1 MSSILS
7 SSPLFNVLPQISTY
21 PNIAC
26 LIAAQTPIAQTLN
39 GQAMLKQYID
49 QCQKENAARTNKVI
63 QLGQIAKY
71 YQFNLFKTFQP
82 KLIFSRFISRNFPG
96 TNNSQTL
103 ITNADYASE
112 VQFKID
118 FDSSVISDL
127 VALITM
133 NISIDQSILS
143 DNTPIQIQGYSS
155 KGSKSGVNIKY
166 SDVLSLQYAYCE
178 DFLYHYISS
187 VDIGFCNT
195 GGSNPIYHQKV
206 PIEIA
211 WIYHRLILPQ
221 EMGDAIKRLC
231 REDIFTIGHD
241 PFHMYGNY
249 MYQMKASN
257 DLNNNYSYYKNQEM
271 ANNFNGKV
279 GFNRNAA
286 SDAAQGMNEIA
297 MYYVQNTIKGLD
309 MGTVS
314 KSDYANDVNWTIGK
328 SNPTLTEVTVYDKDL
343 QTTHKIKKFD
353 VISSIDNI
361 MFGNWNDYN
370 VKFEQYTTH
379 TETDT
384 DKNGQTVTKTVGGFT
399 DPISQVS
406 PVSPIMYN
414 CSTNRMISLDPIV
427 KFVKKASAGLPQAQ
441 FDKYNIYV
449 VPFIY
454 SAISNGV
461 TLSTGFA
468 VVSKQTAK
476 YSTEAVRVKVTVNC
490 NTQSEEGLLN
500 TDQEIKMYIN
510 CNTDGVT
517 QIRRVNNIIL
527 NEENSDLEEPLELLK
542 AGETDDKTPD
552 TNLWYIKQYSID
564 EFYGCALFV
573 GTTNITNL
581 DKETIFTSNIKSE
594 NKCYTLT
601 NKDSNQFKEVE
612 FSTTY
617 NDTKNEAFVIECKSG
632 SDADATIFDILN
644 ACLHIKNTT
653 LKDLLTQTQM
663 SLFKKSGYIS
673 PYINIG
679 SLNYLL
685 VESNDFD
692 LNDFGWDAMYQT
704 YYKNTDQSVYPQ
716 NSPDL
721 INDIFKYNMAM
732 LNNKDNEEFN
742 PTLRNPDYISIHT
755 FRKEHGIVDFY
766 FPLNFLFICQ
776 GISSGFPHY
785 ACASQSLVIKFSFLN
800 PKAFINTCL
809 VVRPD
814 AVDKL
819 DCTQGAR
826 VYINR
831 INTHQFFT
839 TNCTDMRMVLF
850 YNRYVWVPDL
860 TDIITNYNH
869 YAWVIRNY
877 ERIYRDIGGQVSGQS
892 ILYEF
897 SRSVFYTKI
906 WLFIINTDTYNVLQA
921 QGGASQIQPLYVNKY
936 HLPIFDVV
944 QFQESAGYNN
954 ANSITGST
962 AESWNK
968 QYNSPYGLV
977 PVDSFQMAT
986 ASTIGMQD
994 TLPYR
999 LQQFADYVMLNHTQ
1013 AHQTITNNNL
1023 IQFNIDPIFYQEGT
1037 PNATYAPAYAPNFY
1051 IKYNPKLQSGYN
1063 RKYGC
1068 IIISECMNISY
1079 ISNHVV
1085 LSKYQTDN

>member
-155 KGSKSGVNIKY
+155 KGAKQGVNIKY

-257 DLNNNYSYYKNQEM
+257 DLNNNYRYYKNQEM

-279 GFNRNAA
+279 GFNRNGT

-297 MYYVQNTIKGLD
+297 MYYVQDTIKGLD

-314 KSDYANDVNWTIGK
+314 KSDYANDVNWTIGR
-328 SNPTLTEVTVYDKDL
+328 SNPSLTDVTIYDKDL

-370 VKFEQYTTH
+370 VKFEEYSVKTITVDAETTEGT
-379 TETDT
+379 TE
-384 DKNGQTVTKTVGGFT
+384 KLSKTVTEFL

-414 CSTNRMISLDPIV
+414 CSTNRMISLAPIV
-427 KFVKKASAGLPQAQ
+427 NFVKKAQAGLPQAQ
-441 FDKYNIYV
+441 FEKYNIYL

-468 VVSKQTAK
+468 VVSKQT
-476 YSTEAVRVKVTVNC
+476 STQVLTKPEIRITVNC
-490 NTQSEEGLLN
+490 NTQSEEGILN
-500 TDQEIKMYIN
+500 TNQEIVMYIN
-510 CNTDGVT
+510 CN
-517 QIRRVNNIIL
+517 
-527 NEENSDLEEPLELLK
+527 SDTSSSLK
-542 AGETDDKTPD
+542 
-552 TNLWYIKQYSID
+552 
-564 EFYGCALFV
+564 
-573 GTTNITNL
+573 
-581 DKETIFTSNIKSE
+581 
-594 NKCYTLT
+594 
-601 NKDSNQFKEVE
+601 
-612 FSTTY
+612 
-617 NDTKNEAFVIECKSG
+617 
-632 SDADATIFDILN
+632 
-644 ACLHIKNTT
+644 
-653 LKDLLTQTQM
+653 
-663 SLFKKSGYIS
+663 
-673 PYINIG
+673 
-679 SLNYLL
+679 
-685 VESNDFD
+685 
-692 LNDFGWDAMYQT
+692 
-704 YYKNTDQSVYPQ
+704 
-716 NSPDL
+716 
-721 INDIFKYNMAM
+721 
-732 LNNKDNEEFN
+732 
-742 PTLRNPDYISIHT
+742 
-755 FRKEHGIVDFY
+755 
-766 FPLNFLFICQ
+766 
-776 GISSGFPHY
+776 
-785 ACASQSLVIKFSFLN
+785 
-800 PKAFINTCL
+800 
-809 VVRPD
+809 
-814 AVDKL
+814 
-819 DCTQGAR
+819 
-826 VYINR
+826 
-831 INTHQFFT
+831 
-839 TNCTDMRMVLF
+839 
-850 YNRYVWVPDL
+850 
-860 TDIITNYNH
+860 
-869 YAWVIRNY
+869 
-877 ERIYRDIGGQVSGQS
+877 
-892 ILYEF
+892 
-897 SRSVFYTKI
+897 
-906 WLFIINTDTYNVLQA
+906 
-921 QGGASQIQPLYVNKY
+921 
-936 HLPIFDVV
+936 
-944 QFQESAGYNN
+944 
-954 ANSITGST
+954 
-962 AESWNK
+962 
-968 QYNSPYGLV
+968 
-977 PVDSFQMAT
+977 
-986 ASTIGMQD
+986 
-994 TLPYR
+994 
-999 LQQFADYVMLNHTQ
+999 
-1013 AHQTITNNNL
+1013 
-1023 IQFNIDPIFYQEGT
+1023 
-1037 PNATYAPAYAPNFY
+1037 
-1051 IKYNPKLQSGYN
+1051 
-1063 RKYGC
+1063 
-1068 IIISECMNISY
+1068 
-1079 ISNHVV
+1079 
-1085 LSKYQTDN
+1085 

>member
-279 GFNRNAA
+279 GFNRNGT

-297 MYYVQNTIKGLD
+297 MYYIQNTIKGLD

-314 KSDYANDVNWTIGK
+314 KSDYANDVNWTIGR
-328 SNPTLTEVTVYDKDL
+328 SNPSLTEVTVYDKDL

-370 VKFEQYTTH
+370 VKFEEY
-379 TETDT
+379 DISNNSF
-384 DKNGQTVTKTVGGFT
+384 K
-399 DPISQVS
+399 DPVSQVS

-427 KFVKKASAGLPQAQ
+427 KFVKKTSAGLPQAQ
-441 FDKYNIYV
+441 FDNYNIYL

-468 VVSKQTAK
+468 VVSKQDSTQKAK
-476 YSTEAVRVKVTVNC
+476 KPEIRITVNC
-490 NTQSEEGLLN
+490 NTQSEEGILN

-510 CNTDGVT
+510 SYIPPAELKIVK
-517 QIRRVNNIIL
+517 NIQL
-527 NEENSDLEEPLELLK
+527 EENSEL
-542 AGETDDKTPD
+542 DDDNIKVSHTVPPVYLGSND
-552 TNLWYIKQYSID
+552 EWNVKQYSIN

-573 GTTNITNL
+573 GTANITNL

-594 NKCYTLT
+594 NKCYIISQDDNSQFSEYVIT
-601 NKDSNQFKEVE
+601 KDN
-612 FSTTY
+612 Y
-617 NDTKNEAFVIECKSG
+617 AFFIECKSG

-653 LKDLLTQTQM
+653 LKELLTQTQM

>member
-1 MSSILS
+1 
-7 SSPLFNVLPQISTY
+7 
-21 PNIAC
+21 
-26 LIAAQTPIAQTLN
+26 
-39 GQAMLKQYID
+39 
-49 QCQKENAARTNKVI
+49 
-63 QLGQIAKY
+63 
-71 YQFNLFKTFQP
+71 
-82 KLIFSRFISRNFPG
+82 
-96 TNNSQTL
+96 
-103 ITNADYASE
+103 
-112 VQFKID
+112 
-118 FDSSVISDL
+118 
-127 VALITM
+127 
-133 NISIDQSILS
+133 
-143 DNTPIQIQGYSS
+143 
-155 KGSKSGVNIKY
+155 
-166 SDVLSLQYAYCE
+166 
-178 DFLYHYISS
+178 
-187 VDIGFCNT
+187 
-195 GGSNPIYHQKV
+195 
-206 PIEIA
+206 
-211 WIYHRLILPQ
+211 
-221 EMGDAIKRLC
+221 
-231 REDIFTIGHD
+231 
-241 PFHMYGNY
+241 
-249 MYQMKASN
+249 
-257 DLNNNYSYYKNQEM
+257 
-271 ANNFNGKV
+271 
-279 GFNRNAA
+279 
-286 SDAAQGMNEIA
+286 
-297 MYYVQNTIKGLD
+297 
-309 MGTVS
+309 
-314 KSDYANDVNWTIGK
+314 
-328 SNPTLTEVTVYDKDL
+328 
-343 QTTHKIKKFD
+343 
-353 VISSIDNI
+353 
-361 MFGNWNDYN
+361 
-370 VKFEQYTTH
+370 
-379 TETDT
+379 
-384 DKNGQTVTKTVGGFT
+384 
-399 DPISQVS
+399 
-406 PVSPIMYN
+406 MYN
-414 CSTNRMISLDPIV
+414 CSTNKMISLSPIV
-427 KFVKKASAGLPQAQ
+427 NFVKKTSAGLPQAQ
-441 FDKYNIYV
+441 FENYIIYV

-468 VVSKQTAK
+468 IVSKQTATQK
-476 YSTEAVRVKVTVNC
+476 ATKPQIRITVNC
-490 NTQSEEGLLN
+490 NTQSEDGVLN
-500 TDQEIKMYIN
+500 TNQEIVMYIN
-510 CNTDGVT
+510 CNKDTT
-517 QIRRVNNIIL
+517 PETNLTRVNKIML
-527 NEENSDLEEPLELLK
+527 NEENSDDLTEPGELLK
-542 AGETDDKTPD
+542 AYTTEGTT
-552 TNLWYIKQYSID
+552 TSIWNIKQYSID

-573 GTTNITNL
+573 GAANITNL
-581 DKETIFTSNIKSE
+581 DKESIFTSDVNSY
-594 NKCYTLT
+594 NKCYILA
-601 NKDSNQFKEVE
+601 
-612 FSTTY
+612 Y
-617 NDTKNEAFVIECKSG
+617 NDKTQFSEHNLDTSNNFKLECVSG
-632 SDADATIFDILN
+632 TSNTATIFEILN
-644 ACLHIKNTT
+644 ACLNIKSTT

-704 YYKNTDQSVYPQ
+704 YYKNTDSAVYPQ

-999 LQQFADYVMLNHTQ
+999 LQ
-1013 AHQTITNNNL
+1013 
-1023 IQFNIDPIFYQEGT
+1023 
-1037 PNATYAPAYAPNFY
+1037 
-1051 IKYNPKLQSGYN
+1051 
-1063 RKYGC
+1063 
-1068 IIISECMNISY
+1068 
-1079 ISNHVV
+1079 
-1085 LSKYQTDN
+1085 

>member
-1 MSSILS
+1 
-7 SSPLFNVLPQISTY
+7 
-21 PNIAC
+21 
-26 LIAAQTPIAQTLN
+26 
-39 GQAMLKQYID
+39 
-49 QCQKENAARTNKVI
+49 
-63 QLGQIAKY
+63 
-71 YQFNLFKTFQP
+71 
-82 KLIFSRFISRNFPG
+82 
-96 TNNSQTL
+96 
-103 ITNADYASE
+103 
-112 VQFKID
+112 
-118 FDSSVISDL
+118 
-127 VALITM
+127 
-133 NISIDQSILS
+133 
-143 DNTPIQIQGYSS
+143 
-155 KGSKSGVNIKY
+155 
-166 SDVLSLQYAYCE
+166 
-178 DFLYHYISS
+178 
-187 VDIGFCNT
+187 
-195 GGSNPIYHQKV
+195 
-206 PIEIA
+206 
-211 WIYHRLILPQ
+211 
-221 EMGDAIKRLC
+221 
-231 REDIFTIGHD
+231 
-241 PFHMYGNY
+241 
-249 MYQMKASN
+249 
-257 DLNNNYSYYKNQEM
+257 
-271 ANNFNGKV
+271 
-279 GFNRNAA
+279 
-286 SDAAQGMNEIA
+286 
-297 MYYVQNTIKGLD
+297 
-309 MGTVS
+309 
-314 KSDYANDVNWTIGK
+314 
-328 SNPTLTEVTVYDKDL
+328 
-343 QTTHKIKKFD
+343 
-353 VISSIDNI
+353 
-361 MFGNWNDYN
+361 
-370 VKFEQYTTH
+370 
-379 TETDT
+379 
-384 DKNGQTVTKTVGGFT
+384 
-399 DPISQVS
+399 
-406 PVSPIMYN
+406 MYN
-414 CSTNRMISLDPIV
+414 CSTNKMISLNPIIN
-427 KFVKKASAGLPQAQ
+427 FVKKTSAGLPQAQ
-441 FDKYNIYV
+441 FENYIIYV

-468 VVSKQTAK
+468 IVSKQTATQK
-476 YSTEAVRVKVTVNC
+476 ATKPQIRITVNC
-490 NTQSEEGLLN
+490 NTQSEDGLLN
-500 TDQEIKMYIN
+500 TNQEIIMYIN
-510 CNTDGVT
+510 CNEDATPDTNLKRV
-517 QIRRVNNIIL
+517 VNNIIL
-527 NEENSDLEEPLELLK
+527 NEENSDLEEPGELLK
-542 AGETDDKTPD
+542 AYTEGTTTPIW
-552 TNLWYIKQYSID
+552 NIKQYSID

-573 GTTNITNL
+573 GTANITNL
-581 DKETIFTSNIKSE
+581 DKETAFTNDVNSY
-594 NKCYTLT
+594 NKCYILANDDKTQFSEHNLET
-601 NKDSNQFKEVE
+601 SNNFKL
-612 FSTTY
+612 
-617 NDTKNEAFVIECKSG
+617 ECVSG
-632 SDADATIFDILN
+632 TSNTVTIFEILN
-644 ACLHIKNTT
+644 ACLNIKNTT
-653 LKDLLTQTQM
+653 LKELLTQTQM

-704 YYKNTDQSVYPQ
+704 YYKNTDSTIYPQ

-809 VVRPD
+809 VVKPD
-814 AVDKL
+814 AIDKL

>member
-7 SSPLFNVLPQISTY
+7 SSSLFNVLPQISTY

-155 KGSKSGVNIKY
+155 KGSKQGVNIKY

-241 PFHMYGNY
+241 PFHIYGNF

-271 ANNFNGKV
+271 ANNFNGKI

-297 MYYVQNTIKGLD
+297 MYYIQDTIKGLD

-314 KSDYANDVNWTIGK
+314 TSDYANNVNWTIGR
-328 SNPTLTEVTVYDKDL
+328 SNPSLTEVTIYDKDL

-353 VISSIDNI
+353 VISSIDNM

-370 VKFEQYTTH
+370 VKFEQY
-379 TETDT
+379 
-384 DKNGQTVTKTVGGFT
+384 
-399 DPISQVS
+399 DPSNNSFKEPTSQVS

-427 KFVKKASAGLPQAQ
+427 KFVKKTSAGLPQAQ
-441 FDKYNIYV
+441 FDNYIMYV

-461 TLSTGFA
+461 SLSTGFA
-468 VVSKQTAK
+468 VVSKQTSEQTLIK
-476 YSTEAVRVKVTVNC
+476 PQVKITVNC
-490 NTQSEEGLLN
+490 NTQSEDGILN
-500 TDQEIKMYIN
+500 TTQEIKMYIN
-510 CNTDGVT
+510 SYSTPST
-517 QIRRVNNIIL
+517 LKTVNNIQL
-527 NEENSDLEEPLELLK
+527 EENSELDDEENILK
-542 AGETDDKTPD
+542 SHTVPPVQEGDDNSLVWGT
-552 TNLWYIKQYSID
+552 KQYSIN
-564 EFYGCALFV
+564 EFYGCVLFV
-573 GTTNITNL
+573 GTANITNL
-581 DKETIFTSNIKSE
+581 DKETIFTSNIKSQ
-594 NKCYTLT
+594 NKCYTILGER
-601 NKDSNQFKEVE
+601 SNQFEEYNLNDILLKAFKVE
-612 FSTTY
+612 C
-617 NDTKNEAFVIECKSG
+617 ISG
-632 SDADATIFDILN
+632 TSSDSTIFDILN
-644 ACLHIKNTT
+644 ACLNIKNST
-653 LKDLLTQTQM
+653 LKELLTQTQM

-679 SLNYLL
+679 SLNYLM

-819 DCTQGAR
+819 DCTQSAR

-986 ASTIGMQD
+986 ASTVGMQD

-1013 AHQTITNNNL
+1013 SHQTITNNNL
-1023 IQFNIDPIFYQEGT
+1023 VQFNIDPIFYQEGT

>member
-241 PFHMYGNY
+241 PFHIYGNY

-279 GFNRNAA
+279 GFNRNGT

-297 MYYVQNTIKGLD
+297 MYYIQNTIKGLD

-314 KSDYANDVNWTIGK
+314 KSDYANDVNWTIGR
-328 SNPTLTEVTVYDKDL
+328 SNPSLTEVTVYDKDL

-370 VKFEQYTTH
+370 VKFEEY
-379 TETDT
+379 DSSSN
-384 DKNGQTVTKTVGGFT
+384 DGFK
-399 DPISQVS
+399 DPKSQVS

-454 SAISNGV
+454 SSISNGV

-468 VVSKQTAK
+468 VVSKQDSK
-476 YSTEAVRVKVTVNC
+476 QKVTKPQIRITVNC
-490 NTQSEEGLLN
+490 NTQSEEGILN
-500 TDQEIKMYIN
+500 TDQEIKMY
-510 CNTDGVT
+510 
-517 QIRRVNNIIL
+517 VNSYMPPAELKIVKNIQL
-527 NEENSDLEEPLELLK
+527 EENSELDDEENINKSHTAPLLYST
-542 AGETDDKTPD
+542 GMY
-552 TNLWYIKQYSID
+552 LWNTKQYSID

-573 GTTNITNL
+573 GTANITNL

-594 NKCYTLT
+594 NKCYSLID
-601 NKDSNQFKEVE
+601 NSNQFVE
-612 FSTTY
+612 YDLTSGNNF
-617 NDTKNEAFVIECKSG
+617 FIECKSG

-653 LKDLLTQTQM
+653 LKELLTQTQM

>member
-1 MSSILS
+1 
-7 SSPLFNVLPQISTY
+7 
-21 PNIAC
+21 
-26 LIAAQTPIAQTLN
+26 
-39 GQAMLKQYID
+39 
-49 QCQKENAARTNKVI
+49 
-63 QLGQIAKY
+63 
-71 YQFNLFKTFQP
+71 
-82 KLIFSRFISRNFPG
+82 
-96 TNNSQTL
+96 
-103 ITNADYASE
+103 
-112 VQFKID
+112 
-118 FDSSVISDL
+118 
-127 VALITM
+127 M

-155 KGSKSGVNIKY
+155 KGSKQGVNIKY

-241 PFHMYGNY
+241 PFHIYGNF

-271 ANNFNGKV
+271 VNNFNGKI

-297 MYYVQNTIKGLD
+297 MYYIQDTIKGLD

-314 KSDYANDVNWTIGK
+314 TSDYANNVNWTIGR
-328 SNPTLTEVTVYDKDL
+328 SNPSLTEVTIYDKDL

-353 VISSIDNI
+353 VISSIDNM

-370 VKFEQYTTH
+370 VKFEQY
-379 TETDT
+379 
-384 DKNGQTVTKTVGGFT
+384 
-399 DPISQVS
+399 DPSNNSFKEPTSQVS

-427 KFVKKASAGLPQAQ
+427 KFVKKTSAGLPQAQ
-441 FDKYNIYV
+441 FDNYIMYV

-461 TLSTGFA
+461 SLSTGFA
-468 VVSKQTAK
+468 VVSKQTSEQTLIK
-476 YSTEAVRVKVTVNC
+476 PQVKITVNC
-490 NTQSEEGLLN
+490 NTQSEDGILN
-500 TDQEIKMYIN
+500 TTQEIKMYIN
-510 CNTDGVT
+510 SYSTPST
-517 QIRRVNNIIL
+517 LKTVNNIQL
-527 NEENSDLEEPLELLK
+527 EENSELDDEENMLK
-542 AGETDDKTPD
+542 SHTVPPVQEGDDNSLVWGT
-552 TNLWYIKQYSID
+552 KQYSIN
-564 EFYGCALFV
+564 EFYGCVLFV
-573 GTTNITNL
+573 GTANITNL
-581 DKETIFTSNIKSE
+581 DKETIFTSNIKSQ
-594 NKCYTLT
+594 NKCYTILGER
-601 NKDSNQFKEVE
+601 SNQFEEYNLNDILLKAFKVE
-612 FSTTY
+612 CISGTN
-617 NDTKNEAFVIECKSG
+617 NDS
-632 SDADATIFDILN
+632 TIFDILN
-644 ACLHIKNTT
+644 ACLNIKNST
-653 LKDLLTQTQM
+653 LKELLTQTQM

-679 SLNYLL
+679 SLNYLM

-819 DCTQGAR
+819 DCTQSAR

-986 ASTIGMQD
+986 ASTVGMQD

-1013 AHQTITNNNL
+1013 SHQTITNNNL
-1023 IQFNIDPIFYQEGT
+1023 VQFNIDPIFYQEGT

>member
-155 KGSKSGVNIKY
+155 KGAKQGVNIKY

-271 ANNFNGKV
+271 ANNFNGKI

-297 MYYVQNTIKGLD
+297 MYYIQDTIKGLD

-314 KSDYANDVNWTIGK
+314 TSDYANNVNWTIGR
-328 SNPTLTEVTVYDKDL
+328 SNPSLTEVTIYDKDL

-353 VISSIDNI
+353 VISSIDNM

-370 VKFEQYTTH
+370 VKFEQY
-379 TETDT
+379 DPS
-384 DKNGQTVTKTVGGFT
+384 NNSFT

-427 KFVKKASAGLPQAQ
+427 KFVKKTSAGLPQAQ
-441 FDKYNIYV
+441 FDNYIMYV

-461 TLSTGFA
+461 SLSTGFA
-468 VVSKQTAK
+468 VVSKQTSEQTLIK
-476 YSTEAVRVKVTVNC
+476 PQVKITVNC
-490 NTQSEEGLLN
+490 NTQSEDGILN
-500 TDQEIKMYIN
+500 TTQEIKMYIN
-510 CNTDGVT
+510 SYSTPST
-517 QIRRVNNIIL
+517 LKTVNNIQL
-527 NEENSDLEEPLELLK
+527 EENSELDDEENMLK
-542 AGETDDKTPD
+542 SHTVPPVQEGDDNSLVWGT
-552 TNLWYIKQYSID
+552 KQYSIN
-564 EFYGCALFV
+564 EFYGCVLFV
-573 GTTNITNL
+573 GVANITNL
-581 DKETIFTSNIKSE
+581 DKETIFTSNIKSQ
-594 NKCYTLT
+594 NKCYTILGER
-601 NKDSNQFKEVE
+601 SNQFEEYNLNNILLKAFKVE
-612 FSTTY
+612 CISGTN
-617 NDTKNEAFVIECKSG
+617 NDS
-632 SDADATIFDILN
+632 TIFDILN
-644 ACLHIKNTT
+644 ACLNIKNTT

-704 YYKNTDQSVYPQ
+704 YYKNTDQAVYPQ

-721 INDIFKYNMAM
+721 INDIFKYNMAL

>member
-7 SSPLFNVLPQISTY
+7 SSSLFNVLPQISTY

-155 KGSKSGVNIKY
+155 KGSKQGVNIKY

-241 PFHMYGNY
+241 PFHIYGNF

-271 ANNFNGKV
+271 ANNFNGKI

-297 MYYVQNTIKGLD
+297 MYYIQDTIKGLD

-314 KSDYANDVNWTIGK
+314 TSDYANNVNWTIGR
-328 SNPTLTEVTVYDKDL
+328 SNPSLTEVTIYDKDL

-353 VISSIDNI
+353 VISSIDNM

-370 VKFEQYTTH
+370 VKFEQY
-379 TETDT
+379 
-384 DKNGQTVTKTVGGFT
+384 
-399 DPISQVS
+399 DPSNNSFKEPTSQVS

-427 KFVKKASAGLPQAQ
+427 KFVKKTSAGLPQAQ
-441 FDKYNIYV
+441 FDNYIMYV

-461 TLSTGFA
+461 SLSTGFA
-468 VVSKQTAK
+468 VVSKQTSEQTLIK
-476 YSTEAVRVKVTVNC
+476 PQVKITVNC
-490 NTQSEEGLLN
+490 NTQSEDGILN
-500 TDQEIKMYIN
+500 TTQEIKMYIN
-510 CNTDGVT
+510 SYSTPST
-517 QIRRVNNIIL
+517 LKTVNNIQL
-527 NEENSDLEEPLELLK
+527 EENSELDDEENMLK
-542 AGETDDKTPD
+542 SHTVPPVQEGDDNSLVWGT
-552 TNLWYIKQYSID
+552 KQYSIN
-564 EFYGCALFV
+564 EFYGCVLFV
-573 GTTNITNL
+573 GTANITNL
-581 DKETIFTSNIKSE
+581 DKETIFTSNIKSQ
-594 NKCYTLT
+594 NKCYTILGER
-601 NKDSNQFKEVE
+601 SNQFEEYNLNDILLKAFKVE
-612 FSTTY
+612 C
-617 NDTKNEAFVIECKSG
+617 ISG
-632 SDADATIFDILN
+632 TSSDSTIFDILN
-644 ACLHIKNTT
+644 ACLNIKNST
-653 LKDLLTQTQM
+653 LKELLTQTQM

-679 SLNYLL
+679 SLNYLM

-819 DCTQGAR
+819 DCTQSAR

-986 ASTIGMQD
+986 ASTVGMQD

-1013 AHQTITNNNL
+1013 SHQTITNNNL
-1023 IQFNIDPIFYQEGT
+1023 VQFNIDPIFYQEGT

>member
-257 DLNNNYSYYKNQEM
+257 DLNNNYRYYKNQEM

-314 KSDYANDVNWTIGK
+314 KSDYANDVNWTIGR

-370 VKFEQYTTH
+370 VKFEKYDSSNTNN
-379 TETDT
+379 
-384 DKNGQTVTKTVGGFT
+384 NGFS
-399 DPISQVS
+399 DPKSQVS

-441 FDKYNIYV
+441 FDKYNIYL

-468 VVSKQTAK
+468 VVSKQTADN
-476 YSTEAVRVKVTVNC
+476 STEPVRVKVTVNC
-490 NTQSEEGLLN
+490 NTQSEEGILN

-510 CNTDGVT
+510 CNVGTVA

-527 NEENSDLEEPLELLK
+527 NEENSDDLEEPVELLK
-542 AGETDDKTPD
+542 AGETDPITTATPATD
-552 TNLWYIKQYSID
+552 IWHIKQYSID

-573 GTTNITNL
+573 GVANITNL
-581 DKETIFTSNIKSE
+581 DKETVFTSNIESE
-594 NKCYTLT
+594 NKCYTLVESE
-601 NKDSNQFKEVE
+601 SNQFKSVD

-617 NDTKNEAFVIECKSG
+617 DKTKDEAFVIECKSG
-632 SDADATIFDILN
+632 SDADSATTPTIFDILN

-819 DCTQGAR
+819 DCTQSAR

>member
-7 SSPLFNVLPQISTY
+7 SSSLFNVLPQISTY

-155 KGSKSGVNIKY
+155 KGSKQGVNIKY

-241 PFHMYGNY
+241 PFHIYGNF

-257 DLNNNYSYYKNQEM
+257 DLNNNYAYYKNPEM
-271 ANNFNGKV
+271 ANNFNGKI

-297 MYYVQNTIKGLD
+297 MYYIQDTIKGLD

-314 KSDYANDVNWTIGK
+314 TSDYANNVNWTIGR
-328 SNPTLTEVTVYDKDL
+328 SNPSLTEVTIYDKDL

-353 VISSIDNI
+353 VISSIDNM

-370 VKFEQYTTH
+370 VKFEQY
-379 TETDT
+379 
-384 DKNGQTVTKTVGGFT
+384 
-399 DPISQVS
+399 DPSNNSFKEPTSQVS

-427 KFVKKASAGLPQAQ
+427 KFVKKTSAGLPQAQ
-441 FDKYNIYV
+441 FDNYIMYV

-461 TLSTGFA
+461 SLSTGFA
-468 VVSKQTAK
+468 VVSKQTSEQTLIK
-476 YSTEAVRVKVTVNC
+476 PQVKITVNC
-490 NTQSEEGLLN
+490 NTQSEDGILN
-500 TDQEIKMYIN
+500 TTQEIKMYIN
-510 CNTDGVT
+510 SYSTPST
-517 QIRRVNNIIL
+517 LKTVNNIQL
-527 NEENSDLEEPLELLK
+527 EENSELDDEENMLK
-542 AGETDDKTPD
+542 SHTVPPVQEGDDNSLVWGT
-552 TNLWYIKQYSID
+552 KQYSIN
-564 EFYGCALFV
+564 EFYGCVLFV
-573 GTTNITNL
+573 GTANITNL
-581 DKETIFTSNIKSE
+581 DKETIFTSNIKSQ
-594 NKCYTLT
+594 NKCYTILGER
-601 NKDSNQFKEVE
+601 SNQFEEYNLNDILLKAFKVE
-612 FSTTY
+612 C
-617 NDTKNEAFVIECKSG
+617 ISG
-632 SDADATIFDILN
+632 TSSDSTIFDILN
-644 ACLHIKNTT
+644 ACLNIKNST
-653 LKDLLTQTQM
+653 LKELLTQTQM

-679 SLNYLL
+679 SLNYLM

-819 DCTQGAR
+819 DCTQSAR

-986 ASTIGMQD
+986 ASTVGMQD

-1013 AHQTITNNNL
+1013 SHQTITNNNL
-1023 IQFNIDPIFYQEGT
+1023 VQFNIDPIFYQEGT

>member
-279 GFNRNAA
+279 GFNRNGT

-297 MYYVQNTIKGLD
+297 MYYVQDTIKGLD

-314 KSDYANDVNWTIGK
+314 KSDYANDVNWTIGR

-370 VKFEQYTTH
+370 VKFEEY
-379 TETDT
+379 DISS
-384 DKNGQTVTKTVGGFT
+384 DGKFK
-399 DPISQVS
+399 DPKSQVS

-427 KFVKKASAGLPQAQ
+427 KFVKKTSAGLPQAQ

-468 VVSKQTAK
+468 VVSKQTAEF
-476 YSTEAVRVKVTVNC
+476 SAEPVRVKVTVNC
-490 NTQSEEGLLN
+490 NTQSEEGILN

-510 CNTDGVT
+510 CNANPLV

-527 NEENSDLEEPLELLK
+527 NEENSDLEEPGELLR
-542 AGETDDKTPD
+542 AGETGGETGGATPATD
-552 TNLWYIKQYSID
+552 IWHIKQYSID

-573 GTTNITNL
+573 GVANITNL
-581 DKETIFTSNIKSE
+581 DKETIFTSNIESE
-594 NKCYTLT
+594 NKCYTLVES
-601 NKDSNQFKEVE
+601 KSNQFKSVD

-617 NDTKNEAFVIECKSG
+617 DKTKNEAFVIECKSG
-632 SDADATIFDILN
+632 SDSDSTTTPTIFEILN
-644 ACLHIKNTT
+644 ACLNIKNTT
-653 LKDLLTQTQM
+653 LKELLTQTQM

-809 VVRPD
+809 VVKPD

>member
-1 MSSILS
+1 
-7 SSPLFNVLPQISTY
+7 
-21 PNIAC
+21 
-26 LIAAQTPIAQTLN
+26 
-39 GQAMLKQYID
+39 
-49 QCQKENAARTNKVI
+49 
-63 QLGQIAKY
+63 
-71 YQFNLFKTFQP
+71 
-82 KLIFSRFISRNFPG
+82 
-96 TNNSQTL
+96 
-103 ITNADYASE
+103 
-112 VQFKID
+112 
-118 FDSSVISDL
+118 
-127 VALITM
+127 
-133 NISIDQSILS
+133 
-143 DNTPIQIQGYSS
+143 
-155 KGSKSGVNIKY
+155 
-166 SDVLSLQYAYCE
+166 
-178 DFLYHYISS
+178 
-187 VDIGFCNT
+187 
-195 GGSNPIYHQKV
+195 
-206 PIEIA
+206 
-211 WIYHRLILPQ
+211 
-221 EMGDAIKRLC
+221 MGDAIKRLC

-257 DLNNNYSYYKNQEM
+257 DLNNNYRYYKNQEM

-279 GFNRNAA
+279 GFNRNGT

-297 MYYVQNTIKGLD
+297 MYYVQDTIKGLD

-314 KSDYANDVNWTIGK
+314 KSDYANDVNWTIGR
-328 SNPTLTEVTVYDKDL
+328 SNPSLTEVTVYDKDL

-370 VKFEQYTTH
+370 VKFEEYINTTGSSASY
-379 TETDT
+379 DS
-384 DKNGQTVTKTVGGFT
+384 
-399 DPISQVS
+399 PISQVS

-414 CSTNRMISLDPIV
+414 CSTNKMISLNPIV
-427 KFVKKASAGLPQAQ
+427 KFVKKTSAGLPQAQ
-441 FDKYNIYV
+441 FKKYDIYV
-449 VPFIY
+449 VPFIH
-454 SAISNGV
+454 SFISNGV

-468 VVSKQTAK
+468 VVSKQNAANSK
-476 YSTEAVRVKVTVNC
+476 EIVHVRITVNC
-490 NTQSEEGLLN
+490 NTQSEEGILN
-500 TDQEIKMYIN
+500 TNQEIVMSIN
-510 CNTDGVT
+510 CDGTTPSTSVK
-517 QIRRVNNIIL
+517 RVNKIML
-527 NEENSDLEEPLELLK
+527 NEENSDLELQGELLREPGNTGGNNGGDG
-542 AGETDDKTPD
+542 GEGGEEKGEEDYISPD
-552 TNLWYIKQYSID
+552 QFTTAWNTKQYSIN

-573 GTTNITNL
+573 GVANITNL
-581 DKETIFTSNIKSE
+581 DKETIFTSNIESN
-594 NKCYTLT
+594 NKCYTIAYIGSSQFKEYDLT
-601 NKDSNQFKEVE
+601 NKSLNQFKL
-612 FSTTY
+612 
-617 NDTKNEAFVIECKSG
+617 ECVSG
-632 SDADATIFDILN
+632 TSNDATIFDILN

-653 LKDLLTQTQM
+653 LKELLTQTQM

-704 YYKNTDQSVYPQ
+704 YYKNTDQAVYPQ

-814 AVDKL
+814 AIDKL
-819 DCTQGAR
+819 DCTQSAR

>member
-155 KGSKSGVNIKY
+155 KGAKSGVNIKY

-257 DLNNNYSYYKNQEM
+257 DLNNNYRYYKNQEM

-279 GFNRNAA
+279 GFNRNGT

-297 MYYVQNTIKGLD
+297 MYYVQDTIKGLD

-328 SNPTLTEVTVYDKDL
+328 SNPSLTEVTVYDKDL

-370 VKFEQYTTH
+370 IKFEEY
-379 TETDT
+379 DIS
-384 DKNGQTVTKTVGGFT
+384 KNSFK
-399 DPISQVS
+399 DPVSQVS

-427 KFVKKASAGLPQAQ
+427 KFVKKTSAGLPQAQ
-441 FDKYNIYV
+441 FDNYNIYL

-468 VVSKQTAK
+468 VVSKQD
-476 YSTEAVRVKVTVNC
+476 STQKVTKPEIRITVNC
-490 NTQSEEGLLN
+490 NTQSEEGILN
-500 TDQEIKMYIN
+500 TDQEIKMY
-510 CNTDGVT
+510 
-517 QIRRVNNIIL
+517 VNSYMPPAELKIVKNIQL
-527 NEENSDLEEPLELLK
+527 EENSELDDEENIKNSHTVPPVYLGSNDEW
-542 AGETDDKTPD
+542 
-552 TNLWYIKQYSID
+552 NVKQYSIN

-573 GTTNITNL
+573 GTANITNL

-594 NKCYTLT
+594 NKCYIISQDDNSQFSEYVIT
-601 NKDSNQFKEVE
+601 KDN
-612 FSTTY
+612 Y
-617 NDTKNEAFVIECKSG
+617 AFFIECKSG

-653 LKDLLTQTQM
+653 LKELLTQTQM

-704 YYKNTDQSVYPQ
+704 YYKNTDQAIYPQ

-819 DCTQGAR
+819 DCTQSAR

>member
-279 GFNRNAA
+279 GFNRNAS

-314 KSDYANDVNWTIGK
+314 KSDYANDVNWTIGR
-328 SNPTLTEVTVYDKDL
+328 SNPSLTEVTIYDKDL

-370 VKFEQYTTH
+370 VKFEQY
-379 TETDT
+379 
-384 DKNGQTVTKTVGGFT
+384 NISNNSFT
-399 DPISQVS
+399 DPVSQVS

-427 KFVKKASAGLPQAQ
+427 KFVKKTSAGLPQAQ
-441 FDKYNIYV
+441 FDNYNIYL

-468 VVSKQTAK
+468 VVSKQD
-476 YSTEAVRVKVTVNC
+476 ST
-490 NTQSEEGLLN
+490 
-500 TDQEIKMYIN
+500 
-510 CNTDGVT
+510 
-517 QIRRVNNIIL
+517 
-527 NEENSDLEEPLELLK
+527 
-542 AGETDDKTPD
+542 
-552 TNLWYIKQYSID
+552 
-564 EFYGCALFV
+564 
-573 GTTNITNL
+573 
-581 DKETIFTSNIKSE
+581 
-594 NKCYTLT
+594 
-601 NKDSNQFKEVE
+601 
-612 FSTTY
+612 
-617 NDTKNEAFVIECKSG
+617 
-632 SDADATIFDILN
+632 
-644 ACLHIKNTT
+644 
-653 LKDLLTQTQM
+653 
-663 SLFKKSGYIS
+663 
-673 PYINIG
+673 
-679 SLNYLL
+679 
-685 VESNDFD
+685 
-692 LNDFGWDAMYQT
+692 
-704 YYKNTDQSVYPQ
+704 
-716 NSPDL
+716 
-721 INDIFKYNMAM
+721 
-732 LNNKDNEEFN
+732 
-742 PTLRNPDYISIHT
+742 
-755 FRKEHGIVDFY
+755 
-766 FPLNFLFICQ
+766 
-776 GISSGFPHY
+776 
-785 ACASQSLVIKFSFLN
+785 
-800 PKAFINTCL
+800 
-809 VVRPD
+809 
-814 AVDKL
+814 
-819 DCTQGAR
+819 
-826 VYINR
+826 
-831 INTHQFFT
+831 
-839 TNCTDMRMVLF
+839 
-850 YNRYVWVPDL
+850 
-860 TDIITNYNH
+860 
-869 YAWVIRNY
+869 
-877 ERIYRDIGGQVSGQS
+877 
-892 ILYEF
+892 
-897 SRSVFYTKI
+897 
-906 WLFIINTDTYNVLQA
+906 
-921 QGGASQIQPLYVNKY
+921 
-936 HLPIFDVV
+936 
-944 QFQESAGYNN
+944 
-954 ANSITGST
+954 
-962 AESWNK
+962 
-968 QYNSPYGLV
+968 
-977 PVDSFQMAT
+977 
-986 ASTIGMQD
+986 
-994 TLPYR
+994 
-999 LQQFADYVMLNHTQ
+999 
-1013 AHQTITNNNL
+1013 
-1023 IQFNIDPIFYQEGT
+1023 
-1037 PNATYAPAYAPNFY
+1037 
-1051 IKYNPKLQSGYN
+1051 
-1063 RKYGC
+1063 
-1068 IIISECMNISY
+1068 
-1079 ISNHVV
+1079 
-1085 LSKYQTDN
+1085 

>member
-1 MSSILS
+1 
-7 SSPLFNVLPQISTY
+7 
-21 PNIAC
+21 
-26 LIAAQTPIAQTLN
+26 
-39 GQAMLKQYID
+39 
-49 QCQKENAARTNKVI
+49 
-63 QLGQIAKY
+63 
-71 YQFNLFKTFQP
+71 
-82 KLIFSRFISRNFPG
+82 
-96 TNNSQTL
+96 
-103 ITNADYASE
+103 
-112 VQFKID
+112 
-118 FDSSVISDL
+118 
-127 VALITM
+127 
-133 NISIDQSILS
+133 
-143 DNTPIQIQGYSS
+143 
-155 KGSKSGVNIKY
+155 
-166 SDVLSLQYAYCE
+166 
-178 DFLYHYISS
+178 
-187 VDIGFCNT
+187 
-195 GGSNPIYHQKV
+195 
-206 PIEIA
+206 
-211 WIYHRLILPQ
+211 
-221 EMGDAIKRLC
+221 
-231 REDIFTIGHD
+231 
-241 PFHMYGNY
+241 
-249 MYQMKASN
+249 
-257 DLNNNYSYYKNQEM
+257 
-271 ANNFNGKV
+271 
-279 GFNRNAA
+279 
-286 SDAAQGMNEIA
+286 
-297 MYYVQNTIKGLD
+297 
-309 MGTVS
+309 
-314 KSDYANDVNWTIGK
+314 
-328 SNPTLTEVTVYDKDL
+328 
-343 QTTHKIKKFD
+343 
-353 VISSIDNI
+353 
-361 MFGNWNDYN
+361 
-370 VKFEQYTTH
+370 
-379 TETDT
+379 
-384 DKNGQTVTKTVGGFT
+384 
-399 DPISQVS
+399 
-406 PVSPIMYN
+406 MYN
-414 CSTNRMISLDPIV
+414 CSTNKMISLNPIIN
-427 KFVKKASAGLPQAQ
+427 FVKKTSAGLPQAQ
-441 FDKYNIYV
+441 FENYIIYV

-468 VVSKQTAK
+468 IVSKQTATQK
-476 YSTEAVRVKVTVNC
+476 ATKPQIRITVNC
-490 NTQSEEGLLN
+490 NTQSEDGVLN
-500 TDQEIKMYIN
+500 TNQEIVMYIN
-510 CNTDGVT
+510 CNEDATPDT
-517 QIRRVNNIIL
+517 NMTRVNRIML
-527 NEENSDLEEPLELLK
+527 NEENSDLGEPGELLK
-542 AGETDDKTPD
+542 AYTEGTTTPIW
-552 TNLWYIKQYSID
+552 NIKQYSID

-573 GTTNITNL
+573 GAANITNL
-581 DKETIFTSNIKSE
+581 DKESIFTSDMNSY
-594 NKCYTLT
+594 NKCYILANDDKTQFSEHNLEG
-601 NKDSNQFKEVE
+601 SNNFKL
-612 FSTTY
+612 
-617 NDTKNEAFVIECKSG
+617 ECVSG
-632 SDADATIFDILN
+632 TSNTATIFEILN
-644 ACLHIKNTT
+644 ACLNIKNTT
-653 LKDLLTQTQM
+653 LKELLTQTQM

-819 DCTQGAR
+819 DCTQSAR

>member
-1 MSSILS
+1 
-7 SSPLFNVLPQISTY
+7 
-21 PNIAC
+21 
-26 LIAAQTPIAQTLN
+26 
-39 GQAMLKQYID
+39 
-49 QCQKENAARTNKVI
+49 
-63 QLGQIAKY
+63 
-71 YQFNLFKTFQP
+71 
-82 KLIFSRFISRNFPG
+82 
-96 TNNSQTL
+96 
-103 ITNADYASE
+103 
-112 VQFKID
+112 
-118 FDSSVISDL
+118 
-127 VALITM
+127 
-133 NISIDQSILS
+133 
-143 DNTPIQIQGYSS
+143 
-155 KGSKSGVNIKY
+155 
-166 SDVLSLQYAYCE
+166 
-178 DFLYHYISS
+178 
-187 VDIGFCNT
+187 
-195 GGSNPIYHQKV
+195 
-206 PIEIA
+206 
-211 WIYHRLILPQ
+211 
-221 EMGDAIKRLC
+221 
-231 REDIFTIGHD
+231 
-241 PFHMYGNY
+241 
-249 MYQMKASN
+249 
-257 DLNNNYSYYKNQEM
+257 
-271 ANNFNGKV
+271 
-279 GFNRNAA
+279 
-286 SDAAQGMNEIA
+286 
-297 MYYVQNTIKGLD
+297 
-309 MGTVS
+309 
-314 KSDYANDVNWTIGK
+314 
-328 SNPTLTEVTVYDKDL
+328 
-343 QTTHKIKKFD
+343 
-353 VISSIDNI
+353 
-361 MFGNWNDYN
+361 
-370 VKFEQYTTH
+370 
-379 TETDT
+379 
-384 DKNGQTVTKTVGGFT
+384 
-399 DPISQVS
+399 
-406 PVSPIMYN
+406 MYN
-414 CSTNRMISLDPIV
+414 CSTNKMISLDPIV
-427 KFVKKASAGLPQAQ
+427 NFVKKASAGLPQAQ
-441 FDKYNIYV
+441 FDNYIIYL

-468 VVSKQTAK
+468 IVSKQDSKQIFTK
-476 YSTEAVRVKVTVNC
+476 PKIKITVNC
-490 NTQSEEGLLN
+490 NTQSEEGILN
-500 TDQEIKMYIN
+500 TNQEIVMYIN
-510 CNTDGVT
+510 SYVAPSTLKTVK
-517 QIRRVNNIIL
+517 NIQL
-527 NEENSDLEEPLELLK
+527 LEENSDLNDEDNITKIAHTVPPVYLNQ
-542 AGETDDKTPD
+542 ATDV
-552 TNLWYIKQYSID
+552 WYHKQYSID

-573 GTTNITNL
+573 GVANITNL
-581 DKETIFTSNIKSE
+581 DKETIFTSEIQSD
-594 NKCYTLT
+594 NKCYILS
-601 NKDSNQFKEVE
+601 NDESNQFSEYDIKSKSDFHVDCVSGTD
-612 FSTTY
+612 ST
-617 NDTKNEAFVIECKSG
+617 N
-632 SDADATIFDILN
+632 ATIFSILN

-704 YYKNTDQSVYPQ
+704 YYKNTDQAIYPQ

-819 DCTQGAR
+819 DCTQSAR

>member
-1 MSSILS
+1 
-7 SSPLFNVLPQISTY
+7 
-21 PNIAC
+21 
-26 LIAAQTPIAQTLN
+26 
-39 GQAMLKQYID
+39 
-49 QCQKENAARTNKVI
+49 
-63 QLGQIAKY
+63 
-71 YQFNLFKTFQP
+71 
-82 KLIFSRFISRNFPG
+82 
-96 TNNSQTL
+96 
-103 ITNADYASE
+103 
-112 VQFKID
+112 
-118 FDSSVISDL
+118 
-127 VALITM
+127 M

-155 KGSKSGVNIKY
+155 KGSKQGVNIKY

-241 PFHMYGNY
+241 PFHIYGNF
-249 MYQMKASN
+249 MYQMKSSN
-257 DLNNNYSYYKNQEM
+257 DLNTNYSYYKNQEM
-271 ANNFNGKV
+271 ANNFNGKI
-279 GFNRNAA
+279 GFNRNAT

-297 MYYVQNTIKGLD
+297 MYYISDTIKGLD

-314 KSDYANDVNWTIGK
+314 TSDYANNVNWTIGR
-328 SNPTLTEVTVYDKDL
+328 SNPSLTEVTVYDKDL

-353 VISSIDNI
+353 VISSIDNM

-370 VKFEQYTTH
+370 VKFEGYDITNTT
-379 TETDT
+379 DN
-384 DKNGQTVTKTVGGFT
+384 KFT
-399 DPISQVS
+399 DPTSQVS

-427 KFVKKASAGLPQAQ
+427 NFVKKASAGLPQAQ
-441 FDKYNIYV
+441 FKKYNIYV

-468 VVSKQTAK
+468 IVSKQT
-476 YSTEAVRVKVTVNC
+476 SINSSEVVRVKISVNC
-490 NTQSEEGLLN
+490 NTQSEDGILN
-500 TDQEIKMYIN
+500 TNQEIVMYIN
-510 CNTDGVT
+510 CYTPTPKSYN
-517 QIRRVNNIIL
+517 RRVNNIKL
-527 NEENSDLEEPLELLK
+527 CEENSDLELGEEGGEPSNP
-542 AGETDDKTPD
+542 GNNPGDNPGNNPGDNPGNNPGDNPGDVDTDDTNPTTKT
-552 TNLWYIKQYSID
+552 WYTKQYSIN

-573 GTTNITNL
+573 GTTNISNL
-581 DKETIFTSNIKSE
+581 DKETIFTYNMKSND
-594 NKCYTLT
+594 KCYILANTE
-601 NKDSNQFKEVE
+601 SNQFKEVTYG
-612 FSTTY
+612 TTWS
-617 NDTKNEAFVIECKSG
+617 DTPDTPFVINCISG
-632 SDADATIFDILN
+632 TDSSATIFDILN
-644 ACLHIKNTT
+644 GCLKIKNTT
-653 LKDLLTQTQM
+653 LKELLTQTQM

-704 YYKNTDQSVYPQ
+704 YYKNVDQSVYPQ

-814 AVDKL
+814 AIDKL
-819 DCTQGAR
+819 DCTQKAR

-944 QFQESAGYNN
+944 QF
-954 ANSITGST
+954 
-962 AESWNK
+962 
-968 QYNSPYGLV
+968 
-977 PVDSFQMAT
+977 
-986 ASTIGMQD
+986 
-994 TLPYR
+994 
-999 LQQFADYVMLNHTQ
+999 
-1013 AHQTITNNNL
+1013 
-1023 IQFNIDPIFYQEGT
+1023 
-1037 PNATYAPAYAPNFY
+1037 
-1051 IKYNPKLQSGYN
+1051 
-1063 RKYGC
+1063 
-1068 IIISECMNISY
+1068 
-1079 ISNHVV
+1079 
-1085 LSKYQTDN
+1085 